1 MENKSLL
8 YPCASAA
15 RRVISLDGMWRFE
28 FDPESNGMDAGWGV
42 GLPKPISMPVPASF
56 CDFFTDKESREYCGD
71 FWYETDFFVPGE
83 WSGKDV
89 AIRFGSVTHRARVF
103 VNGVEVVNH
112 EGGFLPFDANVT
124 EIVRYNQY
132 NKLTVLANNELNEYM
147 LPAGQTNTLSNGK
160 KVAAPYFDF
169 YNYAGIHRPVKL
181 LALPKERVL
190 DFEVTNRLVDGGAEV
205 DYTVTTNGS
214 HDVTVEVLDGTT
226 KVAEASGKTGTLKIT
241 NAKLWNVHAAYLYNF
256 VIRITDGHA
265 VIDEYFDKIGIRTF
279 EVKDGHFLLNGKPV
293 YLRGFGKHEDSDI
306 RGRGL
311 DLATVK
317 RDYELMKWIGANC
330 FRTSHY
336 PYAEELYQ
344 MADEEGFL
352 IIDEVPAV
360 GFMQSTMNFLAAN
373 QGNGKKVGYFEKE
386 TTPKLLENHKAALT
400 DMITRDKNHASV
412 IAWSILNEP
421 QCTSEGT
428 EAYFKPLFDLAHEL
442 DPQKR
447 PRTYAIVMMS
457 LPNNSKGQQ
466 FADFI
471 SLNRYYGWYVM
482 GGMCI
487 VDAETAFRK
496 EMDGWAQVLNG
507 RPMIFTEYGADTM
520 PSEHKLPS
528 VMMSLPNNSKGQQFA
543 DFISLN
549 RYYGWYVM
557 GGMCIVDAE
566 TAFRKEMDGWAQVL
580 NGRPM
585 IFTEYGADTMPSEH
599 KLPSVMWSQEYQ
611 NEYLDMNHNVFD
623 SYDFVQGELVW
634 NFADFQTTEGIMRAN
649 GNKKGIFTRQRQ
661 PKDAAFHFRARW
673 TSLPVDYKGNT
684 AQF

>member
-8 YPCASAA
+8 YPCDSGS
-15 RRVISLDGMWRFE
+15 RRVVSLDGMWRFA
-28 FDPESNGMDAGWGV
+28 FDPESKGVDGGWALH
-42 GLPKPISMPVPASF
+42 LPESITMPVPASF

-83 WSGKDV
+83 WEGKDIAV
-89 AIRFGSVTHRARVF
+89 RFGSVTHRARIF
-103 VNGVEVVNH
+103 VNGVEVTAH
-112 EGGFLPFDANVT
+112 EGGFLPFDAAVT
-124 EIVRYNQY
+124 DIVRYNQF
-132 NKLTVLANNELNEYM
+132 NHLAVLANNELSETM
-147 LPAGQTNTLSNGK
+147 LPAGRTTTLSNGK
-160 KVAAPYFDF
+160 KFATPYFDF

-181 LALPKERVL
+181 TALPKERVL
-190 DFEVTNRLVDGGAEV
+190 DFSVVHTLNGTAADVA
-205 DYTVTTNGS
+205 YTVTTNGE
-214 HDVTVEVLDGTT
+214 HTVCIDVFDGCE
-226 KVAEASGKTGTLKIT
+226 KVAHADGKTGTLHID
-241 NAKLWNVHAAYLYNF
+241 NVKLWNVHAAYLYNF
-256 VIRITDGHA
+256 VIRITDGET
-265 VIDEYFDKIGIRTF
+265 VVDEYAEKIGIRTF
-279 EVKDGHFLLNGKPV
+279 EIKNGNFLLNGKPV
-293 YLRGFGKHEDSDI
+293 YLRGFGKHEDADL

-352 IIDEVPAV
+352 VIDEVPAV
-360 GFMQSTMNFLAAN
+360 GFMESAMNFLAAN
-373 QGNGKKVGYFEKE
+373 QGNGKKVGWFEKE
-386 TTPKLLENHKAALT
+386 TTPQLLENHKAALI
-400 DMITRDKNHASV
+400 DMINRDKNHASV

-428 EAYFKPLFDLAHEL
+428 EAYFKTLFDLAHEI

-457 LPNNSKGQQ
+457 LPHNSKGQQ

-482 GGMCI
+482 GGMSI
-487 VDAETAFRK
+487 VDAEAAFRK
-496 EMDGWAQVLNG
+496 EMDGWRMAL
-507 RPMIFTEYGADTM
+507 
-520 PSEHKLPS
+520 H
-528 VMMSLPNNSKGQQFA
+528 
-543 DFISLN
+543 
-549 RYYGWYVM
+549 
-557 GGMCIVDAE
+557 
-566 TAFRKEMDGWAQVL
+566 
-580 NGRPM
+580 GRPM

-611 NEYLDMNHNVFD
+611 NEYLDMNHAVFD
-623 SYDFVQGELVW
+623 SYEFVKGELVW
-634 NFADFQTTEGIMRAN
+634 NFADFQTTEGIMRVN

-673 TSLPVDYKGNT
+673 TTLPLDFK
-684 AQF
+684 ADK

>member
-8 YPCASAA
+8 YPCDSGS
-15 RRVISLDGMWRFE
+15 RRVVSLDGMWRFA
-28 FDPESNGMDAGWGV
+28 FDPESKGVDGGWALH
-42 GLPKPISMPVPASF
+42 LPESITMPVPASF

-83 WSGKDV
+83 WEGKDIAV
-89 AIRFGSVTHRARVF
+89 RFGSVTHRARIF
-103 VNGVEVVNH
+103 VNGVEVTAH
-112 EGGFLPFDANVT
+112 EGGFLPFDAAVT
-124 EIVRYNQY
+124 DIVRYNQF
-132 NKLTVLANNELNEYM
+132 NHLAVLANNELNETM
-147 LPAGQTNTLSNGK
+147 LPAGRTTTLSNGK
-160 KVAAPYFDF
+160 KFATPYFDF

-181 LALPKERVL
+181 TALPKERVL
-190 DFEVTNRLVDGGAEV
+190 DFSVVHSLNGTAADVA
-205 DYTVTTNGS
+205 YTVTTNGE
-214 HDVTVEVLDGTT
+214 HNVCIDVFDGCE
-226 KVAEASGKTGTLKIT
+226 KVAHADGKTGTLHID
-241 NAKLWNVHAAYLYNF
+241 NVKLWNVHAAYLYNF
-256 VIRITDGHA
+256 VIRITDGET
-265 VIDEYFDKIGIRTF
+265 VVDEYAEKIGIRTF
-279 EVKDGHFLLNGKPV
+279 EIKDGNFLLNGKPV
-293 YLRGFGKHEDSDI
+293 YLRGFGKHEDADL

-360 GFMQSTMNFLAAN
+360 GFMESAMNFLAAN
-373 QGNGKKVGYFEKE
+373 QGNGKKVGWFEKE
-386 TTPKLLENHKAALT
+386 TTPQLLENHKAALI
-400 DMITRDKNHASV
+400 DMINRDKNHASV

-428 EAYFKPLFDLAHEL
+428 EAYFKTLFDLAHEI

-457 LPNNSKGQQ
+457 LPHNSKGQQ

-482 GGMCI
+482 GGMSI
-487 VDAETAFRK
+487 VDAEAAFRK
-496 EMDGWAQVLNG
+496 EMDGWRMAL
-507 RPMIFTEYGADTM
+507 
-520 PSEHKLPS
+520 H
-528 VMMSLPNNSKGQQFA
+528 
-543 DFISLN
+543 
-549 RYYGWYVM
+549 
-557 GGMCIVDAE
+557 
-566 TAFRKEMDGWAQVL
+566 
-580 NGRPM
+580 GRPM

-611 NEYLDMNHNVFD
+611 NEYLDMNHAVFD
-623 SYDFVQGELVW
+623 SYDFVKGELVW
-634 NFADFQTTEGIMRAN
+634 NFADFQTTEGIMRVN

-673 TSLPVDYKGNT
+673 TSLPVDYK
-684 AQF
+684 ADK

>member
-8 YPCASAA
+8 YPCDSGS
-15 RRVISLDGMWRFE
+15 RRVVSLDGMWRFA
-28 FDPESNGMDAGWGV
+28 FDPESKGVDGGWALH
-42 GLPKPISMPVPASF
+42 LPESITMPVPASF

-83 WSGKDV
+83 WEGKDIAV
-89 AIRFGSVTHRARVF
+89 RFGSVTHRARIF
-103 VNGVEVVNH
+103 VNGVEVTAH
-112 EGGFLPFDANVT
+112 EGGFLPFDAAVT
-124 EIVRYNQY
+124 DIVRYNQF
-132 NKLTVLANNELNEYM
+132 NHLAVLANNELNETM
-147 LPAGQTNTLSNGK
+147 LPAGRTTTLSNGK
-160 KVAAPYFDF
+160 KFATPYFDF

-181 LALPKERVL
+181 TALPKERVL
-190 DFEVTNRLVDGGAEV
+190 DFSVVHSLNGNAADVA
-205 DYTVTTNGS
+205 YTVTTNGE
-214 HDVTVEVLDGTT
+214 HNVCIDVFDGCE
-226 KVAEASGKTGTLKIT
+226 KVAHADGKTGTLHID
-241 NAKLWNVHAAYLYNF
+241 NVKLWNVHAAYLYNF
-256 VIRITDGHA
+256 VIRITDGET
-265 VIDEYFDKIGIRTF
+265 VVDEYAEKIGIRTF
-279 EVKDGHFLLNGKPV
+279 EIQDGNFLLNGKPV
-293 YLRGFGKHEDSDI
+293 YLRGFGKHEDADL

-360 GFMQSTMNFLAAN
+360 GFMESTMNFLAAN
-373 QGNGKKVGYFEKE
+373 QGNGKKVGWFEKE
-386 TTPKLLENHKAALT
+386 TTPQLLENHKAALI
-400 DMITRDKNHASV
+400 DMINRDKNHASV

-428 EAYFKPLFDLAHEL
+428 EAYFKTLFDLAHEI

-457 LPNNSKGQQ
+457 LPHNSKGQQ

-482 GGMCI
+482 GGMSI
-487 VDAETAFRK
+487 VDAEAAFRK
-496 EMDGWAQVLNG
+496 EMDGWRMAL
-507 RPMIFTEYGADTM
+507 
-520 PSEHKLPS
+520 H
-528 VMMSLPNNSKGQQFA
+528 
-543 DFISLN
+543 
-549 RYYGWYVM
+549 
-557 GGMCIVDAE
+557 
-566 TAFRKEMDGWAQVL
+566 
-580 NGRPM
+580 GRPM

-611 NEYLDMNHNVFD
+611 NEYLDMNHAVFD
-623 SYDFVQGELVW
+623 SYEFVKGELVW
-634 NFADFQTTEGIMRAN
+634 NFADFQTTEGIMRVN

-673 TSLPVDYKGNT
+673 TTLPLDFK
-684 AQF
+684 ADK

>member
-8 YPCASAA
+8 YPCDSGS
-15 RRVISLDGMWRFE
+15 RRVVSLDGMWRFA
-28 FDPESNGMDAGWGV
+28 FDPESKGV
-42 GLPKPISMPVPASF
+42 GGGWALHLPESITMPVPASF

-83 WSGKDV
+83 WEGKDIAV
-89 AIRFGSVTHRARVF
+89 RFGSVTHRARIF
-103 VNGVEVVNH
+103 VNGVEVTSH
-112 EGGFLPFDANVT
+112 EGGFLPFDAAVT
-124 EIVRYNQY
+124 DIVRYNQF
-132 NKLTVLANNELNEYM
+132 NHLAVLANNELSEIM
-147 LPAGQTNTLSNGK
+147 LPAGRTTTLSNGK
-160 KVAAPYFDF
+160 KVATPYFDF

-181 LALPKERVL
+181 TALPKERVL
-190 DFEVTNRLVDGGAEV
+190 DFSVVHTLNGNAADVA
-205 DYTVTTNGS
+205 YTVTTNGE
-214 HDVTVEVLDGTT
+214 HNVCIDVFDGCE
-226 KVAEASGKTGTLKIT
+226 KVAHADGKTGTLHID
-241 NAKLWNVHAAYLYNF
+241 NVKLWNVHAAYLYNF
-256 VIRITDGHA
+256 VIRITDGET
-265 VIDEYFDKIGIRTF
+265 VVDEYAEKIGIRTF
-279 EVKDGHFLLNGKPV
+279 EIKDGNFLLNGKPV
-293 YLRGFGKHEDSDI
+293 YLRGFGKHEDADL

-352 IIDEVPAV
+352 VIDEVPAV
-360 GFMQSTMNFLAAN
+360 GFMESAMNFLAAN
-373 QGNGKKVGYFEKE
+373 QGNGKKVGWFEKE
-386 TTPKLLENHKAALT
+386 TTPQLLENHKAALI
-400 DMITRDKNHASV
+400 DMINRDKNHASV

-428 EAYFKPLFDLAHEL
+428 EAYFKTLFDLAHEI

-457 LPNNSKGQQ
+457 LPHNSKGQQ

-482 GGMCI
+482 GGMSI
-487 VDAETAFRK
+487 VDAEAAFRK
-496 EMDGWAQVLNG
+496 EMDGWRMAL
-507 RPMIFTEYGADTM
+507 
-520 PSEHKLPS
+520 H
-528 VMMSLPNNSKGQQFA
+528 
-543 DFISLN
+543 
-549 RYYGWYVM
+549 
-557 GGMCIVDAE
+557 
-566 TAFRKEMDGWAQVL
+566 
-580 NGRPM
+580 GRPM

-611 NEYLDMNHNVFD
+611 NEYLDMNHAVFD
-623 SYDFVQGELVW
+623 SYEFVKGELVW
-634 NFADFQTTEGIMRAN
+634 NFADFQTTEGIMRVN

-673 TSLPVDYKGNT
+673 TTLPLDFK
-684 AQF
+684 ADK

>member
-8 YPCASAA
+8 YPCDSGS
-15 RRVISLDGMWRFE
+15 RRVVSLDGMWRFA
-28 FDPESNGMDAGWGV
+28 FDPESKGV
-42 GLPKPISMPVPASF
+42 DSDWALHLPESITMPVPASF

-83 WSGKDV
+83 WEGKDIAV
-89 AIRFGSVTHRARVF
+89 RFGSVTHRARIF
-103 VNGVEVVNH
+103 VNGVEVTTH
-112 EGGFLPFDANVT
+112 EGGFLPFDAAVT
-124 EIVRYNQY
+124 DIVRYNQF
-132 NKLTVLANNELNEYM
+132 NHLAVLANNELNETM
-147 LPAGQTNTLSNGK
+147 LPAGRTTTLSNGK
-160 KVAAPYFDF
+160 KFATPYFDF

-181 LALPKERVL
+181 TALPKERVL
-190 DFEVTNRLVDGGAEV
+190 DFSVVHSLNGTAADVA
-205 DYTVTTNGS
+205 YTVTTNGG
-214 HDVTVEVLDGTT
+214 HTVSIDVLDGTE
-226 KVAEASGKTGTLKIT
+226 KVAHAEGKTGTLHID
-241 NAKLWNVHAAYLYNF
+241 NVKLWNVHAAYLYNF
-256 VIRITDGHA
+256 VIRITDGET
-265 VIDEYFDKIGIRTF
+265 VVDEYTEKIGIRTF
-279 EVKDGHFLLNGKPV
+279 EIQDGNFLLNGKPV
-293 YLRGFGKHEDSDI
+293 YLRGFGKHEDADL

-360 GFMQSTMNFLAAN
+360 GFMESTMNFLAAN
-373 QGNGKKVGYFEKE
+373 QGNGRKVGWFEKE
-386 TTPKLLENHKAALT
+386 TTPQLLENHKAALI
-400 DMITRDKNHASV
+400 DMINRDKNHASV

-428 EAYFKPLFDLAHEL
+428 EAYFKTLFDLAHEI

-447 PRTYAIVMMS
+447 PRTYAVVMMS
-457 LPNNSKGQQ
+457 LPHNSKGQQ

-482 GGMCI
+482 GGMSI
-487 VDAETAFRK
+487 VDAEAAFRK
-496 EMDGWAQVLNG
+496 EMDGWRMAL
-507 RPMIFTEYGADTM
+507 
-520 PSEHKLPS
+520 H
-528 VMMSLPNNSKGQQFA
+528 
-543 DFISLN
+543 
-549 RYYGWYVM
+549 
-557 GGMCIVDAE
+557 
-566 TAFRKEMDGWAQVL
+566 
-580 NGRPM
+580 GRPM

-611 NEYLDMNHNVFD
+611 NEYLDMNHAVFD
-623 SYDFVQGELVW
+623 SYEFVKGELVW
-634 NFADFQTTEGIMRAN
+634 NFADFQTTEGIMRVN

-673 TSLPVDYKGNT
+673 TTLPLDFKSDK
-684 AQF
+684 

>member
-8 YPCASAA
+8 YPCDSGS
-15 RRVISLDGMWRFE
+15 RRVVSLDGMWRVA
-28 FDPESNGMDAGWGV
+28 FDPESKGV
-42 GLPKPISMPVPASF
+42 DNDWALNLPESITMPVPASF

-83 WSGKDV
+83 WKGKDIAV
-89 AIRFGSVTHRARVF
+89 RFGSVTHRARIF
-103 VNGVEVVNH
+103 VNGVEVTTH
-112 EGGFLPFDANVT
+112 EGGFLPFDAAVT
-124 EIVRYNQY
+124 DIVRYNQF
-132 NKLTVLANNELNEYM
+132 NHLAVLANNELSETM
-147 LPAGQTNTLSNGK
+147 LPAGRTTTLSNGK
-160 KVAAPYFDF
+160 KFATPYFDF

-181 LALPKERVL
+181 TALPKERVL
-190 DFEVTNRLVDGGAEV
+190 DFSVVHSLNGTAADVA
-205 DYTVTTNGS
+205 YTVTTNGVHS
-214 HDVTVEVLDGTT
+214 VSIDVLDGTE
-226 KVAEASGKTGTLKIT
+226 KVAHAEGKTGTLHID
-241 NAKLWNVHAAYLYNF
+241 NVKLWNVHAAYLYNF
-256 VIRITDGHA
+256 VIRITDGET
-265 VIDEYFDKIGIRTF
+265 VVDEYAERIGIRTF
-279 EVKDGHFLLNGKPV
+279 EIKDGNFLLNGKPV
-293 YLRGFGKHEDSDI
+293 YLRGFGKHEDADL

-360 GFMQSTMNFLAAN
+360 GFMESTVNFLAAN
-373 QGNGKKVGYFEKE
+373 QGNGKKVGWFEKE
-386 TTPKLLENHKAALT
+386 TTPQLLENHKAALI
-400 DMITRDKNHASV
+400 DMINRDKNHASV

-428 EAYFKPLFDLAHEL
+428 EAYFKTLFDLAHEI

-447 PRTYAIVMMS
+447 PRTDAIVMMS
-457 LPNNSKGQQ
+457 LPHNSKGQQ

-482 GGMCI
+482 GGMSI
-487 VDAETAFRK
+487 VDAEAAFRK
-496 EMDGWAQVLNG
+496 EMDGWRMAL
-507 RPMIFTEYGADTM
+507 
-520 PSEHKLPS
+520 H
-528 VMMSLPNNSKGQQFA
+528 
-543 DFISLN
+543 
-549 RYYGWYVM
+549 
-557 GGMCIVDAE
+557 
-566 TAFRKEMDGWAQVL
+566 
-580 NGRPM
+580 GRPM

-611 NEYLDMNHNVFD
+611 NEYLDMNHAVFD
-623 SYDFVQGELVW
+623 SYEFVKGELVW
-634 NFADFQTTEGIMRAN
+634 NFADFQTTEGIMRVN

-673 TSLPVDYKGNT
+673 TTLPLDFKSDK
-684 AQF
+684 